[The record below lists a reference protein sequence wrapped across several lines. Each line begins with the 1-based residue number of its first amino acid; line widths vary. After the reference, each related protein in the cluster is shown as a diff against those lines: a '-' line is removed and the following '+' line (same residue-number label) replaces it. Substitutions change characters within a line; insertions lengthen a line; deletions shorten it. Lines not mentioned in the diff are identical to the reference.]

1 MFMLMEKSGSSQF
14 KMNEKLQCTKRLNRK
29 FWDNFLHKRQ
39 SEEAVKVQQPFEGDE
54 IDNGWTS
61 AEKYDASDSG
71 LSDSGSSPEPS
82 TSNIGRGSTL
92 VSGSSTDI
100 ASNAVGLLPDR
111 PHDLEAVLP
120 SLTQTASS
128 DLCSSLNEE
137 DAPGPFKRLVSCLAV
152 TRPDYSFHQLF
163 ESLDAVR
170 QHPSVL
176 TYHTIQRFCQPS
188 SKRSVSSTSL
198 HNTLSQEEP
207 IDYSAKEKT
216 PFSFRTEEELRA
228 PSVGPSRSSESQE
241 LPVQAS
247 LNSRFDIGAERDS
260 ERSSIAAETLN
271 SLQEEEC
278 LQSYKNNHNLMSVI
292 EEPGI
297 GLTEDQEIAL
307 FTHILKHSKQEVTTE
322 DSQVVMDIVQKSFSK
337 KSIPV
342 QEMSNMPIVG
352 KGLKDAEKKG
362 PSVCQ
367 RIGLIHMN
375 PQFWVPRQQSLLARE
390 NQPQICSLGHLCPLV
405 RVDPEVKKGPFQNL
419 RRTTSTLREEDVTTW
434 QPKNPEI
441 IERNGRT

>member
-1 MFMLMEKSGSSQF
+1 MPSNCCSNKRSS
-14 KMNEKLQCTKRLNRK
+14 N
-29 FWDNFLHKRQ
+29 HQ
-39 SEEAVKVQQPFEGDE
+39 SKGEGRPEVHCYRNDY
-54 IDNGWTS
+54 T
-61 AEKYDASDSG
+61 G

-352 KGLKDAEKKG
+352 KGESASDLFARALVSTGSRRPRGEKRPIPESQKDDKYFERRRRNNLAAKKSRDNRKKREDMIAERAG
-362 PSVCQ
+362 F
-367 RIGLIHMN
+367 LE
-375 PQFWVPRQQSLLARE
+375 RE
-390 NQPQICSLGHLCPLV
+390 NAILRAQV
-405 RVDPEVKKGPFQNL
+405 ATMREEAANL
-419 RRTTSTLREEDVTTW
+419 RTVLFQR
-434 QPKNPEI
+434 KPEI
-441 IERNGRT
+441 IHLKQRSSIYLDGDAIVPE